1 MSIEDT
7 ITTESTESTKAVNH
21 TPRLP
26 PELWLIIFRFAT
38 SSPITYPPPPPP
50 PAAEGSTTSSYGH
63 SYYYEPFQSPR
74 HETTIIALSDAAVR
88 DRCAITLVCRQWRA
102 LAGDMRYEDIRI
114 GRGIAALHAA
124 LSELAADTETD
135 TTSSPPRPSCHRV
148 RRVVLPYAHTATPTY
163 HPPPALALLALLPH
177 LEVLVRP
184 PISPLSSPLSS
195 PPRPPRPSSSH
206 RRTLIPITTT
216 HSPHFLPTSP
226 RFEFPT
232 AAPALPALRRLEW
245 AFDKTGAAA
254 RAGGINSLTDML
266 KAAPSISELV
276 LTGLMPHSAL
286 RQDRVPLRSLRTLRF
301 RAGACGCPFIN
312 LQTSYWVMPALEN
325 IVVEGGGRAKAFEEL
340 WGTFG
345 GQVRLVELE
354 LGGEAMWMDDVGEI
368 VNACPELEE
377 LNFRIGCVHLNKGWS
392 PRPTD
397 DNDNFVNAV
406 SAAYVH
412 DALQRLGICIDVDS
426 DPAPEGSVKTW
437 MALAEFVG
445 EWKLC
450 PALRQ
455 VVLYVRDVQVAE
467 QNPQF
472 HLFHEELASSGRQ
485 LLLRSVRT

>member
-1 MSIEDT
+1 MRFHARNTIMSIDT
-7 ITTESTESTKAVNH
+7 TGATNKAVNH

-38 SSPITYPPPPPP
+38 SSPITYPSD
-50 PAAEGSTTSSYGH
+50 AESTSY
-63 SYYYEPFQSPR
+63 YCYYEPFQSR
-74 HETTIIALSDAAVR
+74 HETTTIALSNAAVR
-88 DRCAITLVCRQWRA
+88 DKCAITLVCRQWRA

-124 LSELAADTETD
+124 LSEPAADTNTDADDTIVNGITKTD
-135 TTSSPPRPSCHRV
+135 TTSPPPPSRHRV
-148 RRVVLPYAHTATPTY
+148 RRAVLPYAHTATPTY
-163 HPPPALALLALLPH
+163 HVPPALALLPLIPH

-184 PISPLSSPLSS
+184 PLSPPLSS
-195 PPRPPRPSSSH
+195 PPPPPSH
-206 RRTLIPITTT
+206 RRRTLIPITTT
-216 HSPHFLPTSP
+216 TIHSLPTSP

-266 KAAPSISELV
+266 KAAPSLSELV
-276 LTGLMPHSAL
+276 LTGLMPHAAL
-286 RQDRVPLRSLRTLRF
+286 RQDRVPLRALRTLRF
-301 RAGACGCPFIN
+301 RAGACGCPFLN

-345 GQVRLVELE
+345 RQVRVVQLE
-354 LGGEAMWMDDVGEI
+354 LGGQGEGMWLDDVGEI
-368 VNACPELEE
+368 VDACPGLEE
-377 LNFRIGCVHLNKGWS
+377 LNFRIGCGHLNSWS
-392 PRPTD
+392 PTV
-397 DNDNFVNAV
+397 DNFVNAV
-406 SAAYVH
+406 SATYVH
-412 DALQRLGICIDVDS
+412 DALQRLGICVDS
-426 DPAPEGSVKTW
+426 DAPEWSVKTW
-437 MALAEFVG
+437 MGLAEFVG

-455 VVLYVRDVQVAE
+455 VALYVRDVQVAE

-485 LLLRSVRT
+485 LLLRSIRT

>member
-1 MSIEDT
+1 MHKNTIMSIEDT
-7 ITTESTESTKAVNH
+7 TTESTKAAVNHHH

-38 SSPITYPPPPPP
+38 SSPIAYPPSPSS
-50 PAAEGSTTSSYGH
+50 ASDAESISYH
-63 SYYYEPFQSPR
+63 SYYEPFQSPR
-74 HETTIIALSDAAVR
+74 HETTTIALSDAAVR

-124 LSELAADTETD
+124 LNEPAADTGTD
-135 TTSSPPRPSCHRV
+135 TDNTSPLSPPSRHRV
-148 RRVVLPYAHTATPTY
+148 RRAVLPYAHTATPTY
-163 HPPPALALLALLPH
+163 HAPPALALLALLAH

-184 PISPLSSPLSS
+184 PLSPQSSPQ
-195 PPRPPRPSSSH
+195 PPPSSH
-206 RRTLIPITTT
+206 RRRTLIPITT
-216 HSPHFLPTSP
+216 HSLPSSP

-266 KAAPSISELV
+266 KAAPSLSELV
-276 LTGLMPHSAL
+276 LTGLMPHAAL
-286 RQDRVPLRSLRTLRF
+286 RQDRVRLLALRTLRF
-301 RAGACGCPFIN
+301 RAGACGCPFLS
-312 LQTSYWVMPALEN
+312 LQTSYWVMPGLES
-325 IVVEGGGRAKAFEEL
+325 IVVEGGGRPTAFEEL
-340 WGTFG
+340 WRT
-345 GQVRLVELE
+345 QVRVVQLE
-354 LGGEAMWMDDVGEI
+354 LGGEGEGMRVDDVGEI

-377 LNFRIGCVHLNKGWS
+377 LNFRIGWGHLLNSWS
-392 PRPTD
+392 PTTD
-397 DNDNFVNAV
+397 DDFVNAV
-406 SAAYVH
+406 SISAAYVH
-412 DALQRLGICIDVDS
+412 DALQRLGICVDIDS
-426 DPAPEGSVKTW
+426 DAPEWSVKIW

-467 QNPQF
+467 RNPQF
-472 HLFHEELASSGRQ
+472 RLFLEELASSGRQ
-485 LLLRSVRT
+485 LLLRSLRTYSE